1 MSLIGQKVLIVIPL
15 IKKDGS
21 MDEKKNIEYSA
32 IVLDK
37 FLNGYPNPNNP
48 QMNIQCDN
56 YLVLKPEGDTETIHP
71 SFVVKVL
78 D

>member
-1 MSLIGQKVLIVIPL
+1 MSLIGKKVLIVIPA
-15 IKKDGS
+15 ITKDGKINK
-21 MDEKKNIEYSA
+21 EKNVEYSA
-32 IVLDK
+32 VVLDK

-56 YLVLKPEGDTETIHP
+56 YLVVKEEGDTETIHP
-71 SFVVKVL
+71 SFLVKVL